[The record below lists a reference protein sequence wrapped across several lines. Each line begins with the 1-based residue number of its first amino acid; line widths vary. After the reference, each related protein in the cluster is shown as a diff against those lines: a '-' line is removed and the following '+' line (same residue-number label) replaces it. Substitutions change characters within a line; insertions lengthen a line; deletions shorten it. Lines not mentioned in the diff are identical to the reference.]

1 MDQGRFPA
9 VQVVIGS
16 LGQSQSHF
24 HGGASDGTANG
35 VLNGMPRP
43 VTRPLLVDEALQ
55 FSPMSTAPV
64 FGLGEYLPSA
74 LLFSLNS
81 HLLTHKRFNNS
92 P

>member
-16 LGQSQSHF
+16 LGQSQNHF
-24 HGGASDGTANG
+24 HGGASDGMANG
-35 VLNGMPRP
+35 IPNGVPRP

-64 FGLGEYLPSA
+64 FGLGECLPSA

-81 HLLTHKRFNNS
+81 H
-92 P
+92 

>member
-16 LGQSQSHF
+16 LGQSQNHF
-24 HGGASDGTANG
+24 HGGASDGTSNG
-35 VLNGMPRP
+35 VSNGMPRP

-64 FGLGEYLPSA
+64 FGLGECLPRLVS
-74 LLFSLNS
+74 SLNPL
-81 HLLTHKRFNNS
+81 LLTDERFNNS